1 MKQRQ
6 KRNARKSLT
15 FNKVEKEEEEEDKR
29 VHVVVVAAYISL
41 EYDLT
46 SMIMQKSGENAL

>member
-15 FNKVEKEEEEEDKR
+15 FNKVEKEEEEDK
-29 VHVVVVAAYISL
+29 VY
-41 EYDLT
+41 T
-46 SMIMQKSGENAL
+46 